1 MARVGVQSKPL
12 AHPFEESIPITKDL
26 IPLKKFLTLCKDFL
40 KWRHS
45 MVSTMTSKGQLTV
58 PKKVRDRMKIH
69 AGDKLEFLFD
79 ESGNC
84 RIVPLTS
91 SMKELKGLVPRP
103 RRPVSL
109 KTMQDAIESR
119 GKTE

>member
-1 MARVGVQSKPL
+1 
-12 AHPFEESIPITKDL
+12 
-26 IPLKKFLTLCKDFL
+26 
-40 KWRHS
+40 

-58 PKKVRDRMKIH
+58 PKKVRNRLKIH

-84 RIVPLTS
+84 RIVPVTS
-91 SMKELKGLVPRP
+91 SMKQLKGIIPIP

-109 KTMQDAIESR
+109 KAMQLAIESR
-119 GKTE
+119 GKTG